1 MQTPFMMR
9 KKIKKPIT
17 QVNIGWI
24 ANELVFANSQCSS
37 SSSSS
42 TVQLYLWSVV
52 NRCAEPLAV
61 KTWAL
66 RRVGGATSHAPH
78 FLWLRRR
85 GSEHRR
91 GDVGCASAG
100 NSTHP
105 VPPSALV
112 PGRKHGHDPTQIRA
126 RCWAAA
132 MWQMTPDNGGTI
144 LLCVCVYE
152 GEGGRNTIRERKKEF
167 LQPCMA
173 TGWLRVQP
181 ESLAHPSCR
190 PPAENILNLRRF
202 RNQWA
207 AFGRG
212 RMRKRLLRAGDEA
225 QRGRKTGQKNIFLFF
240 FFAAVAF
247 PIKVRY
253 RYWKKEED

>member
-1 MQTPFMMR
+1 MCLLYHRHLIMVLTVVKQLSFSERKETTNWIFKLYQILCITAYLHKFTLLPPGGKFYLTSRPSFYFQHNLMQTPFMMR

-37 SSSSS
+37 SSSSN
-42 TVQLYLWSVV
+42 VQLYLWSAV
-52 NRCAEPLAV
+52 NRCGEPLAV

-66 RRVGGATSHAPH
+66 RRGGGATSHAPH

-126 RCWAAA
+126 RSWAAA

-152 GEGGRNTIRERKKEF
+152 GEGERNTIRERKKEF

-173 TGWLRVQP
+173 TG
-181 ESLAHPSCR
+181 
-190 PPAENILNLRRF
+190 
-202 RNQWA
+202 
-207 AFGRG
+207 
-212 RMRKRLLRAGDEA
+212 
-225 QRGRKTGQKNIFLFF
+225 
-240 FFAAVAF
+240 
-247 PIKVRY
+247 
-253 RYWKKEED
+253 